1 MPDTVKNEKMI
12 SDEELNAVS
21 GGGHLTDEFAEHKG
35 HKCRIYQAD
44 SGENLY
50 AVAFELNVSA
60 SLIMKLNDI
69 KIYKTVLKAGQR
81 LYIPMD

>member
-21 GGGHLTDEFAEHKG
+21 GGGHLTGEFAEYKG
-35 HKCRIYQAD
+35 HKCRIYQAA

>member
-1 MPDTVKNEKMI
+1 MPDTVRNEKKI
-12 SDEELNAVS
+12 SDEELNEVS
-21 GGGHLTDEFAEHKG
+21 GGGHFTGEFAEHKG

-44 SGENLY
+44 SGENVY
-50 AVAFELNVSA
+50 TVAFELNVSA

-69 KIYKTVLKAGQR
+69 KIYNTVLKSGQR

>member
-21 GGGHLTDEFAEHKG
+21 GGGHLTGEVTEHKG